1 MIPPLYIGERFC
13 KSTCLSGTSLT
24 HTLTHTGKY
33 PYGTSG
39 TRSVK
44 ENSDSQRKG
53 LKMSFQHHLKGGTFR
68 NQQVARS
75 SRITSSRK
83 KRLPNQGVFS
93 FWSIGFCNLCKT
105 FACGQFSASL
115 LGDRNLWFLYKCPF
129 SSPATRP
136 ENANDSLTIAIGK
149 WHRPILN

>member
-1 MIPPLYIGERFC
+1 MV
-13 KSTCLSGTSLT
+13 SLT
-24 HTLTHTGKY
+24 HTLTHTGKCTC
-33 PYGTSG
+33 GTSG
-39 TRSVK
+39 IRSAK
-44 ENSDSQRKG
+44 ENSDSQRKEP
-53 LKMSFQHHLKGGTFR
+53 KMPVQHHLKGFGTLR

-75 SRITSSRK
+75 SHITSSRK
-83 KRLPNQGVFS
+83 KRLPGLGAFS
-93 FWSIGFCNLCKT
+93 FWSIGFCNLCKA

>member
-1 MIPPLYIGERFC
+1 M
-13 KSTCLSGTSLT
+13 T
-24 HTLTHTGKY
+24 HTLTHTGKCT
-33 PYGTSG
+33 YGTSG
-39 TRSVK
+39 TRSAK
-44 ENSDSQRKG
+44 EDADSERKG
-53 LKMSFQHHLKGGTFR
+53 LKIPIQCQLKGLDSLR
-68 NQQVARS
+68 NQQVVRS

-83 KRLPNQGVFS
+83 KRLPGLGAFS

>member
-1 MIPPLYIGERFC
+1 MFS
-13 KSTCLSGTSLT
+13 KSTCLSGNFLT
-24 HTLTHTGKY
+24 HTLTHTVKS
-33 PYGTSG
+33 PYGISG

-44 ENSDSQRKG
+44 ENSDSQRKR
-53 LKMSFQHHLKGGTFR
+53 LKVPTQCHLKGLGTFR

-75 SRITSSRK
+75 SRVTSSRK
-83 KRLPNQGVFS
+83 KRLPGWGAFFS
-93 FWSIGFCNLCKT
+93 FWSTGFCNLCKT

>member
-1 MIPPLYIGERFC
+1 MIF
-13 KSTCLSGTSLT
+13 LT
-24 HTLTHTGKY
+24 HILTHTGKSLS
-33 PYGTSG
+33 GISG
-39 TRSVK
+39 TKSAK
-44 ENSDSQRKG
+44 EDADSQRKG
-53 LKMSFQHHLKGGTFR
+53 PKMSVQHHLKGFCTFR

-75 SRITSSRK
+75 SRITISRK
-83 KRLPNQGVFS
+83 KRLPGLGAFS